1 MNILAASILFGSVSA
16 VLLLPRRAA
25 MVALIVGGCCLP
37 VAMSLELGPFNFYP
51 LRLLL
56 AAALLRIVLWADSPP
71 GGMNG
76 LDWAMVAWVL
86 VALSSCLFYDEIADT
101 LTNRL
106 GLVFTAAG
114 SYLAFRM
121 FCHSHDDRIYLCRV
135 MALLMLPLA
144 LAMSYERL
152 TGHNLFFALGGL
164 ADVPEIRNGA
174 VRAKGPFAHSILA
187 GSAGAMSLP
196 LIWVLWRTNRDLT
209 IAATVAAFAM
219 ILASGSTGPIL
230 SALCAVV
237 ALAVW
242 HVRDHLRALRWA
254 ALSAYI
260 SLDLV
265 MQAPAYYLMARIDL
279 TGSSTSWHRAALI
292 EAAIDHLPQWWL
304 AGTDYTRHWIAY
316 GVPWSANHIDVTN
329 HYLRLG
335 VDGGLPL
342 MLLFIVVLAIA
353 FSYVGRAVRH
363 VPANA
368 TKNNAIG
375 NAVANISTTT
385 SSDLVIWALGASLFG
400 HVVNF
405 LSVSYFDQS
414 VIFLYATLAA
424 IASTNSRRDVP
435 AHARLAQRRV
445 SIPGAVLRH

>member
-1 MNILAASILFGSVSA
+1 MNILVASILLGSVSA

-56 AAALLRIVLWADSPP
+56 AAALLRIMLWADTPP

-86 VALSSCLFYDEIADT
+86 LALASCLFYDEIADT

-114 SYLAFRM
+114 SYAAFRM
-121 FCHSHDDRIYLCRV
+121 FCHSHDDRLYLCRV
-135 MALLMLPLA
+135 LAWLMVPLA

-152 TGHNLFFALGGL
+152 SGHNLFLALGGL
-164 ADVPEIRNGA
+164 NDVPEVRNGA
-174 VRAKGPFAHSILA
+174 VRAQGPFAHSILA

-196 LIWVLWRTNRDLT
+196 LVWVLWRTNRHLT
-209 IAATVAAFAM
+209 IAATMAAFTM

-230 SALCAVV
+230 SALCAAV
-237 ALAVW
+237 ALALW
-242 HVRDHLRALRWA
+242 HVRDHVRTLCWA
-254 ALSAYI
+254 ALLAYI

-316 GVPWSANHIDVTN
+316 GVPWSPNHIDVTN

-342 MLLFIVVLAIA
+342 MLSFIVVLAIA
-353 FSYVGRAVRH
+353 FSYVGRAVRQ

-368 TKNNAIG
+368 TATNTNTNTNA
-375 NAVANISTTT
+375 NTATT
-385 SSDLVIWALGASLFG
+385 SSHLVIWALGAALFG
-400 HVVNF
+400 HVVTF

-424 IASTNSRRDVP
+424 IASTTSRRDVP
-435 AHARLAQRRV
+435 AHTRLALRRV